1 MLSSSPSSKMHLI
14 VPSGNLNCGRFERDF
29 NLHDLFGAIGEV
41 FLNLLI
47 GKLKYLQAVRISS
60 LRRLGLCKVVD
71 DSLVWESLLD
81 VIVGKVHYQVP
92 IRVGLPPHT
101 IVEDYFLL
109 S

>member
-14 VPSGNLNCGRFERDF
+14 VPSGNLNCSRFQWEF

-47 GKLKYLQAVRISS
+47 CKLKYLQAVRVSS
-60 LRRLGLCKVVD
+60 LRRLSLCKVVD
-71 DSLVWESLLD
+71 DPLVWESLLD
-81 VIVGKVHYQVP
+81 VIVGKVHYQVT

-101 IVEDYFLL
+101 IVEDDFLL
-109 S
+109 A